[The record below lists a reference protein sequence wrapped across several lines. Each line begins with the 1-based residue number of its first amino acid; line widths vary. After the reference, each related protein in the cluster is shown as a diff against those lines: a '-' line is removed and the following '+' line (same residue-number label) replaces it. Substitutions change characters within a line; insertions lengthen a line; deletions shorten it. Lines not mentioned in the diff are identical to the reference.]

1 MFPGP
6 RTYSASG
13 CGAIS
18 AWGLSRGDRRP
29 PTGHPPNSH
38 NHNALG
44 CLTRIATGGTRR
56 RVTPGIRLPTSG
68 LPRAQQFQ
76 REEKNCP
83 GRCFD
88 CRLVRQAAWHYLS
101 IRTVVDPVVPP
112 ADAEIVTL
120 PSFNARTRPVLLT
133 VARFVFELLQL
144 NWTPV
149 ITLLDAS
156 YAVAVN

>member
-1 MFPGP
+1 
-6 RTYSASG
+6 
-13 CGAIS
+13 
-18 AWGLSRGDRRP
+18 
-29 PTGHPPNSH
+29 
-38 NHNALG
+38 
-44 CLTRIATGGTRR
+44 
-56 RVTPGIRLPTSG
+56 
-68 LPRAQQFQ
+68 
-76 REEKNCP
+76 
-83 GRCFD
+83 
-88 CRLVRQAAWHYLS
+88 LS

>member
-1 MFPGP
+1 MQQEGRADALRQEFACRRLAFPGLNSSNAKKKTARP
-6 RTYSASG
+6 LLIVAS
-13 CGAIS
+13 
-18 AWGLSRGDRRP
+18 
-29 PTGHPPNSH
+29 
-38 NHNALG
+38 LG
-44 CLTRIATGGTRR
+44 
-56 RVTPGIRLPTSG
+56 S
-68 LPRAQQFQ
+68 QQ
-76 REEKNCP
+76 
-83 GRCFD
+83 
-88 CRLVRQAAWHYLS
+88 WHYLS